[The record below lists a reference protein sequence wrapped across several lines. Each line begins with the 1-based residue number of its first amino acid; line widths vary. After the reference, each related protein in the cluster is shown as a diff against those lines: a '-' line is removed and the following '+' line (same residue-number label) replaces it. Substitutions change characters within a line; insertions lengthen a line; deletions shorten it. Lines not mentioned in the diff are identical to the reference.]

1 MAWCLVKYRDITLT
15 LSLLYMSGVK
25 LSSLIQ
31 LPHRGTDDD
40 GDDRRV
46 WNIGEMMTDMGER
59 KNQLKTL
66 SYFAHH

>member
-1 MAWCLVKYRDITLT
+1 
-15 LSLLYMSGVK
+15 MSGVK